1 MEARCQVRYIRISP
15 SKVGI
20 VADLVRGKP
29 VREALAILRYTPK
42 KASKVV
48 EKAIRSA
55 IANAENNHDMNGDLL
70 YVSEI
75 YVGQGPTLKR
85 YRPRARG
92 IAYPIQKKTSHLTV
106 ILREREEG

>member
-55 IANAENNHDMNGDLL
+55 IANAENNHEMNGDLL

-75 YVGQGPTLKR
+75 YVGQGPTLRR

-106 ILREREEG
+106 ILKEREEG

>member
-42 KASKVV
+42 RASKVV

-55 IANAENNHDMNGDLL
+55 IANAENNHEMNGDLL

-75 YVGQGPTLKR
+75 YVGQGPTLRR

-106 ILREREEG
+106 ILKEREEG